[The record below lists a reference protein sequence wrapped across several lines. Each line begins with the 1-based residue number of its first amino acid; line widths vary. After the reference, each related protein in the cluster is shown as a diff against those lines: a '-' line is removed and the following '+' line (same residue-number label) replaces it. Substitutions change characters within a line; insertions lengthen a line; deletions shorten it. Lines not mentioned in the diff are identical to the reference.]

1 MADLRLKINELPEEL
16 NPAPIDNIAIDGPST
31 RRTTLQRAA
40 DAVRPYSTEAMAR
53 EGLNNASV
61 MTPLRVSQAIETLG
75 GQRFATAQQGNKADT
90 AVQPTLTISAGTG
103 LAGGGS
109 LAANREIAL
118 NSASIASL
126 ALANSAVQ
134 PARQVIAGVGLT
146 GGGSLAADRTVS
158 LDATTLASL
167 AKADSAVQ
175 PARAISA
182 GTGLTG
188 GGNLSADR
196 TLALNAA
203 SVASL
208 AKADSAVQPA
218 RAINAG
224 TGLSG
229 GGDLS
234 ADRSLSLSAATQ
246 ASLAKADSAIQAPG
260 GTAGQILAKASSD
273 PNDVGWVN
281 IEGAT
286 AVSYGPQSLTLA
298 QQGQARANIG
308 AGIIAGF
315 RNKIIN
321 GNFDIWQ
328 RGTSLASGTGVRYL
342 ADRWYTYSVG
352 SSYVVNRGGWNFA
365 QNVVPGTPT
374 YYHRTDITSVAG
386 ANNLVLLRQPIEDV
400 TSLAGRWV
408 TVTFYAWAN
417 ANRKIWLEFA
427 QAFGVSGGG
436 SEAVQSIGVTEFNL
450 TATPAK
456 FQALVFIPGLAGKT
470 LGNINSTEMTFWL
483 EGGSAHVA
491 RIPGISQQ
499 GNGTVYI
506 SRVSLVEGDATQEND
521 PFAPRHPQQEL
532 ALCQRYFQLVDVQF
546 STYASG
552 ASFESQHQMLLP
564 VVMRSGP
571 TQAVISPGS
580 FTSNVSSITLQ
591 GTSRRALIVVV
602 ATATGTLGVYNRL
615 HSLEAEF

>member
-1 MADLRLKINELPEEL
+1 MADLRLRINELPEEL

-90 AVQPTLTISAGTG
+90 AVQPTLTISSGTG
-103 LAGGGS
+103 LAGGGT

-118 NSASIASL
+118 SSASIASL

-175 PARAISA
+175 PARVISA

-196 TLALNAA
+196 TLALNAS

-234 ADRSLSLSAATQ
+234 TDRSLSLSAATQ

-273 PNDVGWVN
+273 PNDVDWVN

-286 AVSYGPQSLTLA
+286 AVSYGPQTLTLA
-298 QQGQARANIG
+298 QQGQARANID
-308 AGIIAGF
+308 AGILAGF

-328 RGTSLASGTGVRYL
+328 RGTVSTGSGSQFL
-342 ADRWYTYSVG
+342 ADRFNMLVSGSTLSAAKVGFAAGHSIVPGNPEAYLAYSVTSGNTAG
-352 SSYVVNRGGWNFA
+352 SFA
-365 QNVVPGTPT
+365 
-374 YYHRTDITSVAG
+374 
-386 ANNLVLLRQPIEDV
+386 LLRHNVENV
-400 TSLAGRWV
+400 RTLSGRRA
-408 TVTFYAWAN
+408 TLTFYAWSGTPKKAWVELTQN
-417 ANRKIWLEFA
+417 
-427 QAFGVSGGG
+427 FGVGG
-436 SEAVQSIGVTEFNL
+436 SDVVMSIGVTEISL
-450 TATPAK
+450 TNTPQR
-456 FQALVFIPGLAGKT
+456 FDVLVDIPSISGKT
-470 LGNINSTEMTFWL
+470 VGTNSHLQINVWL
-483 EGGSAHVA
+483 DGGANNAGRV
-491 RIPGISQQ
+491 PGIALQS
-499 GNGTVYI
+499 GDF
-506 SRVSLVEGDATQEND
+506 RFARFSLVDGDATAEPD
-521 PFAPRHPQQEL
+521 PFAPRSYQEEL
-532 ALCQRYFQLVDVQF
+532 ALCQRHFERAVVDFNGVAPTATAIFVSQYIRYATPKGGGPF
-546 STYASG
+546 VTRSMALENNANFNSYQGSSAQGVALYYTTAASG
-552 ASFESQHQMLLP
+552 GAR
-564 VVMRSGP
+564 VV
-571 TQAVISPGS
+571 
-580 FTSNVSSITLQ
+580 
-591 GTSRRALIVVV
+591 GTIDAQW
-602 ATATGTLGVYNRL
+602 
-615 HSLEAEF
+615 EF